1 MGHIFLKPVLHSHVV
16 YVAIWKYTDK
26 EKIPQ
31 TFSLTRFLKLNKEI
45 EVDDLECPLLA

>member
-1 MGHIFLKPVLHSHVV
+1 MCCWPHISKACHVV

-31 TFSLTRFLKLNKEI
+31 TFSLTRFFKLNKEI